1 MEGEADMS
9 QQDALTSLLSAN
21 AHKLLRN
28 DLPTPLY
35 HQMFSLLRD
44 RILSGEIA
52 RGMRIPTEFDLAD
65 SFGVSRIT
73 AKRALDELAA
83 EGLVER
89 RRGKGTHVIHRSRPK
104 PMHSPLT
111 GLIETLEVMAEHT
124 RVKML
129 QFRRAVPPEPIR
141 ALFDTG
147 PREPLVQAIRLRLR
161 NDTPLGYYVSWTRTD
176 NDEVFNEARLANTA
190 RLTLFKEMGI
200 ALKQV
205 EQVLSAV
212 NADAVAALHLKV
224 EPGTALLALERRS
237 YDAEGQLVDL
247 LNIQYRPDQFTYQMT
262 LDMESDI
269 QPQG

>member
-1 MEGEADMS
+1 MS
-9 QQDALTSLLSAN
+9 QDVLTNLLSSN

-44 RILSGEIA
+44 RILSGEIP
-52 RGMRIPTEFDLAD
+52 RGMRIPTEFELAE

-111 GLIETLEVMAEHT
+111 GLIESLEVLAEHT
-124 RVKML
+124 RVKMVS
-129 QFRRAVPPEPIR
+129 FRRAVPPEPIR

-147 PREPLVQAIRLRLR
+147 PRDTLAQAVRLRLR
-161 NDTPLGYYVSWTRTD
+161 GDTPFGYYVSWTRNT
-176 NDEVFNEARLANTA
+176 NEEAFTEERLASTA

-200 ALKQV
+200 TFKQV

-224 EPGTALLALERRS
+224 EPGTALLSLERRS
-237 YDAEGQLVDL
+237 YDSEGQLVDL
-247 LNIQYRPDQFTYQMT
+247 LNVQYRPDQFTYQMT
-262 LDMESDI
+262 LDLDVDA
-269 QPQG
+269 G

>member
-1 MEGEADMS
+1 MS
-9 QQDALTSLLSAN
+9 QDTLSALLSSN

-35 HQMFSLLRD
+35 HQMFTLLRD
-44 RILSGEIA
+44 RILNGEIP
-52 RGMRIPTEFDLAD
+52 RGARIPTEFDLAD
-65 SFGVSRIT
+65 GFGVSRIT

-111 GLIETLEVMAEHT
+111 GLLESLEVLAEHT
-124 RVKML
+124 KVQLL

-161 NDTPLGYYVSWTRTD
+161 GDTPFGYYISWTNTD
-176 NDEVFNEARLANTA
+176 HPDFNEAKLSSSSRLK
-190 RLTLFKEMGI
+190 LFQAAGI
-200 ALKQV
+200 HIKQV

-212 NADAVAALHLKV
+212 NADAISAMHLKA
-224 EPGTALLALERRS
+224 EPGTALLSLERRS
-237 YDAEGQLVDL
+237 YDGDGRMVDL
-247 LNIQYRPDQFTYQMT
+247 LNVQYRPDQFTYQMT
-262 LDMESDI
+262 LNVDADG
-269 QPQG
+269 QD

>member
-1 MEGEADMS
+1 MS
-9 QQDALTSLLSAN
+9 EDTLTALLSSN

-35 HQMFSLLRD
+35 HQMFNLLRD
-44 RILSGEIA
+44 RILNGEIP
-52 RGMRIPTEFDLAD
+52 RGSRIPTEFDLAEG
-65 SFGVSRIT
+65 FGVSRIT

-111 GLIETLEVMAEHT
+111 GLLESLEVLAEHT
-124 RVKML
+124 KVQLL

-147 PREPLVQAIRLRLR
+147 PRELLVHAIRLRLR
-161 NDTPLGYYVSWTRTD
+161 GDTPFGYYNSWTRTD
-176 NDEVFNEARLANTA
+176 HPDFNESKLARTS
-190 RLTLFKEMGI
+190 RLKLFKAVGI
-200 ALKQV
+200 QIKQV

-212 NADAVAALHLKV
+212 NADAISAMHLKV

-237 YDAEGQLVDL
+237 YDGDGNMVDL
-247 LNIQYRPDQFTYQMT
+247 LSVQYRPDQFTYQMT
-262 LDMESDI
+262 LDVDADA
-269 QPQG
+269 PL

>member
-1 MEGEADMS
+1 MS
-9 QQDALTSLLSAN
+9 EDTLATLLSAN

-44 RILSGEIA
+44 RILNGEIP
-52 RGMRIPTEFDLAD
+52 RGARIPTEFDLAD
-65 SFGVSRIT
+65 GFGVSRIT
-73 AKRALDELAA
+73 AKRALDELAT

-104 PMHSPLT
+104 PLHSPLT
-111 GLIETLEVMAEHT
+111 GLLESLEVLAEHT
-124 RVKML
+124 RVQLL

-147 PREPLVQAIRLRLR
+147 PRDQLAHAIRLRLR
-161 NDTPLGYYVSWTRTD
+161 GETPFGHYNSWTLTD
-176 NDEVFNEARLANTA
+176 HQEFNEARLASTS
-190 RLTLFKEMGI
+190 RLKLFQAIGI
-200 ALKQV
+200 QIRQV

-212 NADAVAALHLKV
+212 NADAIAAMHLKV

-237 YDAEGQLVDL
+237 YDGAGQLVDL
-247 LNIQYRPDQFTYQMT
+247 LQVQYRPDQFTYQMT
-262 LDMESDI
+262 LDVDASGHD
-269 QPQG
+269 

>member
-1 MEGEADMS
+1 MS
-9 QQDALTSLLSAN
+9 QDVLTSLLSSN

-44 RILSGEIA
+44 RILSGEIP
-52 RGMRIPTEFDLAD
+52 RGMRIPTEFELAE

-111 GLIETLEVMAEHT
+111 GLIESLEVLAEHT
-124 RVKML
+124 RVKL
-129 QFRRAVPPEPIR
+129 VGFRRAVPPEPVR

-147 PREPLVQAIRLRLR
+147 PRDTLVQAVRLRLR
-161 NDTPLGYYVSWTRTD
+161 GDVPFGYYVSWTRTD
-176 NDEVFNEARLANTA
+176 NEEVFTEERLASTA
-190 RLTLFKEMGI
+190 RLTLFKEAGI
-200 ALKQV
+200 SFRQV

-237 YDAEGQLVDL
+237 YDGEGQLVDL
-247 LNIQYRPDQFTYQMT
+247 LNVQYRPDQFTYQMT
-262 LDMESDI
+262 LDVDADV
-269 QPQG
+269 G

>member
-1 MEGEADMS
+1 MS
-9 QQDALTSLLSAN
+9 QDVLNYLLSSN

-44 RILSGEIA
+44 RILSGEIP
-52 RGMRIPTEFDLAD
+52 RGMRIPTEFELAD

-111 GLIETLEVMAEHT
+111 GLIESLEVLAEHT
-124 RVKML
+124 RIKML
-129 QFRRAVPPEPIR
+129 SFRRAVPPEPIR

-147 PREPLVQAIRLRLR
+147 PRDPLAQAVRLRLR
-161 NDTPLGYYVSWTRTD
+161 GDTPFGYYVSWTRNS
-176 NDEVFNEARLANTA
+176 NDEAFSEERLATTP
-190 RLTLFKEMGI
+190 RLTLFKEMGVTF
-200 ALKQV
+200 KQV

-237 YDAEGQLVDL
+237 YDNEGQLVDL
-247 LNIQYRPDQFTYQMT
+247 LNVQYRPDQFTYQMT
-262 LDMESDI
+262 LDLDADA
-269 QPQG
+269 G

>member
-1 MEGEADMS
+1 MS
-9 QQDALTSLLSAN
+9 QETLAALLSSN
-21 AHKLLRN
+21 AQKLLRN

-44 RILSGEIA
+44 RILNGEIP
-52 RGMRIPTEFDLAD
+52 RGARIPTEFDLAEG
-65 SFGVSRIT
+65 FGVSRIT

-111 GLIETLEVMAEHT
+111 GLLESLEVLAEHT
-124 RVKML
+124 KVQLL

-147 PREPLVQAIRLRLR
+147 PRDVLVHAIRLRLR
-161 NDTPLGYYVSWTRTD
+161 GDIPFGYYNSWTRTEHPD
-176 NDEVFNEARLANTA
+176 FNEAKLANSS
-190 RLTLFKEMGI
+190 RLKLFQAAGI
-200 ALKQV
+200 QIKQV

-212 NADAVAALHLKV
+212 NADAIAALHLKV

-237 YDAEGQLVDL
+237 YDGDGNMVDL
-247 LNIQYRPDQFTYQMT
+247 LSVQYRPDQFTYQMT
-262 LDMESDI
+262 LDVDA
-269 QPQG
+269 GGHD

>member
-1 MEGEADMS
+1 MS
-9 QQDALTSLLSAN
+9 QDVLTNLLSSN

-44 RILSGEIA
+44 RILSGEIP
-52 RGMRIPTEFDLAD
+52 RGMRIPTEFELAD

-89 RRGKGTHVIHRSRPK
+89 RRGKCTHVIHRSRPK

-111 GLIETLEVMAEHT
+111 GLIESLEVLAEHT

-129 QFRRAVPPEPIR
+129 SFRRAVPPEPIR
-141 ALFDTG
+141 ALSDTG
-147 PREPLVQAIRLRLR
+147 PRDNLAQAVRLRLR
-161 NDTPLGYYVSWTRTD
+161 GDIPFGYYVSWTRN
-176 NDEVFNEARLANTA
+176 NDEQAFSEERLATTP

-200 ALKQV
+200 TFKQV

-212 NADAVAALHLKV
+212 NADAVAAMHLKV
-224 EPGTALLALERRS
+224 EPGTALLSLERRS
-237 YDAEGQLVDL
+237 YDDEGKLVDL
-247 LNIQYRPDQFTYQMT
+247 LNVQYRPDQFTYQMT
-262 LDMESDI
+262 LDLEDTN
-269 QPQG
+269 PA